1 MEEQIARAQNR
12 IKELELWVKEYK
24 KQKQKQKDE
33 KTT

>member
-1 MEEQIARAQNR
+1 MEEPIARAQKR

>member
-1 MEEQIARAQNR
+1 MEEPIARAQKR

-24 KQKQKQKDE
+24 KQTQKDE

>member
-1 MEEQIARAQNR
+1 MEEQIVRAQKR

-24 KQKQKQKDE
+24 KQKQKNE